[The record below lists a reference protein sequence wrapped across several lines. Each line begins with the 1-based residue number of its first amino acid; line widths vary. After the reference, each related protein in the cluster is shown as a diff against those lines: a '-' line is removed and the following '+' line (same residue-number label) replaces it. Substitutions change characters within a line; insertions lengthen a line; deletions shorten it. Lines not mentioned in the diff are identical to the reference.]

1 MLLESA
7 VGKTGSGKVLS
18 LNVRNEVE
26 TNEVGQIEL
35 GRVIGCPRSG
45 YFAVFSAHTQ
55 PHGWYFWGSFIW
67 LGVRADP
74 RYSLYLGEW
83 FRSQVHC

>member
-7 VGKTGSGKVLS
+7 VGKMGSGKALS

-35 GRVIGCPRSG
+35 MLDG
-45 YFAVFSAHTQ
+45 
-55 PHGWYFWGSFIW
+55 
-67 LGVRADP
+67 
-74 RYSLYLGEW
+74 
-83 FRSQVHC
+83 